1 MKVYISADM
10 EGATG
15 VVNVAQTDSERPEY
29 AFGCRM
35 QLHDVNAVINGLLDA
50 GVEDILVND
59 AHDRMINL
67 DIGSLNPKAR
77 LLSGWPKIM
86 GMLEGYEGAD
96 AVFFVGYH
104 ARAGMKHAV
113 LDHTISGKRVYSVE
127 LNGIEVGEIGLN
139 AAACSALGLPVAL
152 VTGDRAAC
160 GEAVDLLG
168 DGVTTASVKT
178 AHGRCAADC
187 LAPDVSALL
196 LRDAAVNAVERV
208 RKNEVLRMDI
218 GDGSFD
224 LRITFH
230 TTAQCDQAAV
240 LPCAERLDGRT
251 LRVCGTD
258 MAEMRRWANV
268 LIGLGGA

>member
-1 MKVYISADM
+1 MRVYISADM

-15 VVNVAQTDSERPEY
+15 VVNVDQTDCDRPEY

-35 QLHDVNAVINGLLDA
+35 QLHDVNAVVDGLLDA
-50 GVEDILVND
+50 GVDDILVND
-59 AHDRMINL
+59 SHDRMINL
-67 DIGSLNPKAR
+67 DAGGLNPRAR
-77 LLSGWPKIM
+77 LLSGWPKVM

-96 AVFFVGYH
+96 AAFFVAYH
-104 ARAGMKHAV
+104 AMAGTECAV
-113 LDHTISGKRVYSVE
+113 LDHTVSGRRVYSVV
-127 LNGIEVGEIGLN
+127 LNGVEVGEIGLN
-139 AAACSALGLPVAL
+139 AAACAGCGVPVAL

-160 GEAVDLLG
+160 GEAVGLLG
-168 DGVTTASVKT
+168 DGVTTACVKT

-187 LAPDVSALL
+187 LTPGASAPL
-196 LRDAAVNAVERV
+196 LREAAARAVERV
-208 RKNEVLRMDI
+208 RKNEAPRMDI

-240 LPCAERLDGRT
+240 LPCAERLGGRT
-251 LRVCGTD
+251 LRVCGSG